1 MTLKNKDGSV
11 YRLAGP
17 NPVMKTQEIWE
28 GFKVH
33 NMQWDGETAKD
44 TNQVAPLTSDFDV
57 RDTFLSALDKAKAD
71 IKVSEAKTEST
82 PPQVE
87 RKPVVQPDLQRE
99 ELRASTDSG
108 IEKTFIH
115 CLPAVLRTRKDSLYG
130 DSYTTVQYGKP
141 TSFEGVILNQQDL
154 FIEVWT
160 DTDSINAGSIL
171 FPKQG
176 YKRWWR
182 VQGKEQKGGG
192 WVLSATPSDHQPSFD
207 L

>member
-1 MTLKNKDGSV
+1 MTLRNKDGTV
-11 YRLAGP
+11 YKLASP

-44 TNQVAPLTSDFDV
+44 TNQVAPLASDFDV

-71 IKVSEAKTEST
+71 IKVSEAKTEV
-82 PPQVE
+82 PQPQVE
-87 RKPVVQPDLQRE
+87 RKPIVQPDLQKE
-99 ELRASTDSG
+99 EFRASTDNG

-115 CLPAVLRTRKDSLYG
+115 CLPAALRTRKDSLYG

-154 FIEVWT
+154 FIEIWT
-160 DTDSINAGSIL
+160 DTDAINAGSIL

-182 VQGKEQKGGG
+182 LQSKEQKGGG
-192 WVLSATPSDHQPSFD
+192 WVLSATPSDYQPSFD